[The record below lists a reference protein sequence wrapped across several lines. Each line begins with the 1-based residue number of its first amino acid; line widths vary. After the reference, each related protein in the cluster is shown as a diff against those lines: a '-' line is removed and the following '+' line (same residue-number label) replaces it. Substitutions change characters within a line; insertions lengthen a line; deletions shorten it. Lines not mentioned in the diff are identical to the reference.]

1 MNGAYG
7 GSGIDFSRDALHARL
22 SAPIEGGRHGRRAD
36 RAMQGQMSLF
46 EAVDAP
52 PVLPEASP
60 ANRAALDVAFEAQ
73 RRALAQ
79 PAAVGAPARAG
90 ESERPPILGTDTPP
104 SECEGP
110 SQEGAPH
117 GDAVCEPLLSVA

>member
-1 MNGAYG
+1 
-7 GSGIDFSRDALHARL
+7 
-22 SAPIEGGRHGRRAD
+22 GGRHGRRAD

-52 PVLPEASP
+52 PVLPETSP

-79 PAAVGAPARAG
+79 PAAVGTPARAG
-90 ESERPPILGTDTPP
+90 ESERPPILGTDTSPA
-104 SECEGP
+104 ECGGA